1 MRRNPRLAI
10 GGLAILAALV
20 TAIGVRQVA
29 ERREVVRLG
38 YELSSAT
45 AELRRLEEENR
56 QLRLETSVL
65 THPDR
70 IERLALRLGLVR
82 AAPDQVR
89 VATHGDPTEGAG
101 AVARVGS
108 QAEPTP

>member
-1 MRRNPRLAI
+1 MTRSPRLAI
-10 GGLAILAALV
+10 CGLVVLAALLA
-20 TAIGVRQVA
+20 AIGVRQVA
-29 ERREVVRLG
+29 ERREVVRFG

-70 IERLALRLGLVR
+70 IERLALRWGLVR
-82 AAPDQVR
+82 AAPDQIRVVR
-89 VATHGDPTEGAG
+89 SAALARAAG
-101 AVARVGS
+101 E
-108 QAEPTP
+108 AEPTP